1 MSSFPARLVATNFG
15 SPPGYTVGD
24 KYVRSL
30 WHITY
35 YIGIPL
41 GVFVLGLI
49 IYAVVRFRVRPGDE
63 PRQPVQFQYHI
74 PLETA
79 YTIIPLVLVAV
90 IFGFLYGGE
99 NKIQDLSK
107 TPALKIT
114 AEGFQWG
121 YRFTYP
127 NGHQELGSYASVS
140 SINDEKSL
148 PTLYMP
154 SNETVQIKLVSVD
167 VDHGFYIPAF
177 LFQRDMIPGVNNV
190 IDLNVTR
197 TGRFLGECN
206 QLCGTYHAYM
216 RFNVEVMPPSTFDS
230 WLANQAP
237 GSITT
242 AGSRS

>member
-1 MSSFPARLVATNFG
+1 VSSLSSRLLATNLG

-35 YIGIPL
+35 YIGVPL
-41 GVFVLGLI
+41 AAVVVGLI
-49 IYAVVRFRVRPGDE
+49 LWCLVRYRVKPGDE
-63 PRQPVQFQYHI
+63 RRAAQFQYHI
-74 PLETA
+74 PLEAA

-90 IFGFLYGGE
+90 IFGFVYGGE
-99 NKIQDLSK
+99 NHIQDLSK
-107 TPALKIT
+107 TPYIKIT

-121 YRFTYP
+121 FRFTYP
-127 NGHQELGSYASVS
+127 NGHQEVGSYNSVT
-140 SINDEKSL
+140 SIDDERNL
-148 PTLYMP
+148 PTLYLP
-154 SNETVQIKLVSVD
+154 SNETVQIKLVSDD

-177 LFQRDMIPGVNNV
+177 LFQRDMIPGINNV
-190 IDLNVTR
+190 IDLNVTK

-216 RFNVEVMPPSTFDS
+216 RFAVVVMPTTNFNN
-230 WLANQAP
+230 WLHSQAP

-242 AGSRS
+242 AGSHS